1 MTRDLIA
8 LLDSGCL
15 IIRVARK
22 EKRPLGTAWQTKATD
37 NHDDV
42 ARWLAAGSNIGILLG
57 PMSGVVDVEYDTPEG
72 RDQLSAFG
80 LLDIPTPT
88 WRSARGEH
96 RLYHWEPWMPET
108 AVIHADD
115 LEIRIGGRA
124 AQSVLPP
131 SVHPSGARYEWTTS
145 PAEVPIAPFQAQLLA
160 KEVLL

>member
-1 MTRDLIA
+1 MTRDIIA
-8 LLDSGCL
+8 LIDSGCL
-15 IIRVARK
+15 IVRVARR

-72 RDQLSAFG
+72 REQLAAFG

-108 AVIHADD
+108 AVIKADD

-131 SVHPSGARYEWTTS
+131 SVHPSGSKYEWTTS
-145 PAEVPIAPFQAQLLA
+145 PAEIPIAPFPAQLLA
-160 KEVLL
+160 AQVLP

>member
-1 MTRDLIA
+1 MTPDTLA

-15 IIRVARK
+15 IIRVARR
-22 EKRPLGTAWQTKATD
+22 EKRPLGAAWQTKATNNPD
-37 NHDDV
+37 EV
-42 ARWLAAGSNIGILLG
+42 ARWLASGSNIGILLG

-72 RDQLSAFG
+72 RDQLAAFG

-108 AVIHADD
+108 AVIKADD

-131 SVHPSGARYEWTTS
+131 SIHPTGMAYEWTTS
-145 PAEVPIAPFQAQLLA
+145 PADVPIAGFPAQLMAQELFQ
-160 KEVLL
+160 